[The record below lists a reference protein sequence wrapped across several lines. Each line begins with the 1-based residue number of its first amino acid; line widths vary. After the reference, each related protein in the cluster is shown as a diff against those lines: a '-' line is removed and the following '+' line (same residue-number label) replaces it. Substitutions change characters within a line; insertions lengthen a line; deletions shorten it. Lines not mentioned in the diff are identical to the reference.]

1 MNGGTP
7 EHLAILDVSISM
19 RLKWCL
25 SIWGGHWRSYAH
37 VFCWLWA
44 IKKFRDIFDVVMQT
58 KLVAVLMFN
67 GYVSFIEFYW
77 YSIQRKCELDFMLG
91 CGFPT
96 WSFKVKIL
104 QKNRKEKKN
113 WITLARW
120 RVLSDLRWRN
130 SVNDNAGRYLR

>member
-1 MNGGTP
+1 MI
-7 EHLAILDVSISM
+7 E
-19 RLKWCL
+19 
-25 SIWGGHWRSYAH
+25 WRSSWTFGYLRCVDINEVEMMSINLRRALKKYAL
-37 VFCWLWA
+37 VFCWLWV

-104 QKNRKEKKN
+104 QKTEKKRKTE
-113 WITLARW
+113 WPL
-120 RVLSDLRWRN
+120 LDE
-130 SVNDNAGRYLR
+130 GFYLIWDDEIL